1 MNRTI
6 AVSEFK
12 KLIMGVLE
20 SENYITICKG
30 RTPNSPTLSFSIP
43 VSSCSTTKN
52 GFLFNVGTGYINL
65 EFSDSSSEDTLIHFR
80 LREADDNPN
89 QLMLDLGEIGL
100 LFNRN
105 VISHLLKINER
116 KETSNIR
123 KRRKRKPNSVKEVAQ
138 SLIEGRSL

>member
-20 SENYITICKG
+20 SENFITICKG

-43 VSSCSTTKN
+43 VSSCSTIKN